1 MKTKL
6 VILKT
11 GQQVIAGIKELVSKT
26 DSEEKCV
33 AYLLYKPHIVTE
45 QKRYT
50 LMENAEEVESREVE
64 VTLSNWILLSKDEEI
79 MVQKESII
87 TIVEPHDSLVN
98 LYLEKTDGQNN

>member
-1 MKTKL
+1 
-6 VILKT
+6 
-11 GQQVIAGIKELVSKT
+11 
-26 DSEEKCV
+26 
-33 AYLLYKPHIVTE
+33 
-45 QKRYT
+45 
-50 LMENAEEVESREVE
+50 MENAEEVESREVE